1 MQEHI
6 SRDGDQ
12 FFIVSNFR
20 GRREKD
26 RPIAHT
32 VRTVQHAGFRA
43 VLLTRDA
50 VISFVQGL
58 VSRNANLS
66 TRARHESSTVALFLA
81 ISRAPVQRLRYAAPL
96 DTCSWRHQT
105 TCFSQKMRAVS
116 RKAPRQKQSRPTPE
130 THELGVTNGPLPV
143 VRIAMLACSHS
154 PAPEARHAGL
164 RSLNCL

>member
-1 MQEHI
+1 MQLQGDAKGFERLLSMQEHI

-81 ISRAPVQRLRYAAPL
+81 TSRAPVQRLRYAAPL

-105 TCFSQKMRAVS
+105 TSFSQKMRGSIS
-116 RKAPRQKQSRPTPE
+116 RKAPRQKQSYQTPDSQE
-130 THELGVTNGPLPV
+130 PGVTNGS
-143 VRIAMLACSHS
+143 LAG
-154 PAPEARHAGL
+154 ARV
-164 RSLNCL
+164 